1 MRANPDSTR
10 QQNNYKK
17 KKPFSLFLSPLPIS
31 LNFPKILKAWSNV
44 EGAIIFFFFFFFF
57 ISSSLLQN
65 HLKEL
70 QILQR
75 NPAKGMFTHPNQPS
89 MELTT
94 KYNEKLMPQTQIH
107 PKKKEKESTQQFQ
120 LAILLQSC
128 NTQATKNNI
137 DNNITIKK
145 NSKPHYKAIS
155 LHRPCNRKPSN
166 AYLNKDKKN

>member
-1 MRANPDSTR
+1 
-10 QQNNYKK
+10 
-17 KKPFSLFLSPLPIS
+17 
-31 LNFPKILKAWSNV
+31 
-44 EGAIIFFFFFFFF
+44 
-57 ISSSLLQN
+57 
-65 HLKEL
+65 
-70 QILQR
+70 
-75 NPAKGMFTHPNQPS
+75 MFTHPNQPS